1 VVLPKSKALC
11 LQMFKLTLCSF
22 RTLLIMFLQ
31 NSYWYRH
38 IIIVSYS
45 IL

>member
-1 VVLPKSKALC
+1 
-11 LQMFKLTLCSF
+11 MFKLTLCSF
-22 RTLLIMFLQ
+22 RTLSIMFSQ

-45 IL
+45 TL